1 MIKTERLF
9 VRRVCSEDWRAYQSI
24 WTAVGQTEYA
34 QYDCKHDT
42 DDDIVRSKIEKWT
55 TLRDSIAHMFFSVCL
70 ESTVIGYIAA
80 HRNEESYE
88 IGYCFHPN
96 YHGKG
101 YAKESIA
108 AVINEI
114 RKTGIKRIT
123 AGTAIKNISSVKLLK
138 SLGFTQIGTEKVSFH
153 KDENGKDI
161 VFDGGIFELK

>member
-9 VRRVCSEDWRAYQSI
+9 VRHVCSEDWRAYQSI
-24 WTAVGQTEYA
+24 WTAVEQTEYA

-96 YHGKG
+96 YHSKG
-101 YAKESIA
+101 YAKESVA

-114 RKTGIKRIT
+114 KKTGVKRIT
-123 AGTAIKNISSVKLLK
+123 AGTGIKNISSVKLLK
-138 SLGFTQIGTEKVSFH
+138 SLGFTQIETEKVSFH
-153 KDENGKDI
+153 KDKNGKDI